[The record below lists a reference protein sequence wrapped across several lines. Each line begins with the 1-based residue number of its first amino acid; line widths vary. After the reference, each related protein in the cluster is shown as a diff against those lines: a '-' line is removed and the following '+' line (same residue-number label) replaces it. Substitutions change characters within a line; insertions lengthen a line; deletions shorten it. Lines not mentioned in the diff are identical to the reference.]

1 MTDAPHPW
9 SEVGWE
15 LGDEPGTIELA
26 SSTRSLIAAIRR
38 ADAPSDDLARARAL
52 VEEATALLAP
62 HLVTRL
68 PMQGRR
74 GERGPGSGT
83 SGLQPTEFFPWSP
96 VLGPL
101 NPLSPPIDIAFDG
114 ERIHGTMTLQAPYN
128 GPPGMV
134 HGGIIAL
141 VFDEI
146 LGACNVC
153 HGLGAFTGTL
163 SVRYEKPTLIDTP
176 HELESWLDRVEGR
189 KVFTKGVIRRDGE
202 ITASA
207 EGIFIRTP
215 EWSSPK

>member
-1 MTDAPHPW
+1 
-9 SEVGWE
+9 
-15 LGDEPGTIELA
+15 
-26 SSTRSLIAAIRR
+26 
-38 ADAPSDDLARARAL
+38 
-52 VEEATALLAP
+52 
-62 HLVTRL
+62 
-68 PMQGRR
+68 MQGRR
-74 GERGPGSGT
+74 GDRGPSGGGSGH
-83 SGLQPTEFFPWSP
+83 QPREFFPWSP

-101 NPLSPPIDIAFDG
+101 NPLAPPIEISFDG
-114 ERIHGTMTLQAPYN
+114 ERITGTMDLRAPYN

-163 SVRYEKPTLIDTP
+163 SIRYERPTLIEVP
-176 HELESWLDRVEGR
+176 HELEAWLDRVEGR

-215 EWSSPK
+215 EWSGPK